1 MDAALKVTPGLES
14 PTISPLADEDWVA
27 VRSMAKKKDMNRI
40 MDELYE
46 MGAKAILASAIH
58 AIRL

>member
-1 MDAALKVTPGLES
+1 MGGGSIHGE
-14 PTISPLADEDWVA
+14 E
-27 VRSMAKKKDMNRI
+27 KDMNRI